1 MTQLEDIRQLI
12 LKNDLILLRLL
23 PFISY
28 SKSMIRR
35 GGIIGAVKNL
45 CFDYDNH
52 ERLLLSPEI
61 DMLSRLLLPLAGP
74 EEFDSDDM
82 DKLPDDLQ
90 YLPPDK
96 EREEDPDIRIML
108 LETLILVYNFIRNI
122 QIAKNNVKLQTQPNK
137 LCFFYQL

>member
-1 MTQLEDIRQLI
+1 
-12 LKNDLILLRLL
+12 
-23 PFISY
+23 
-28 SKSMIRR
+28 
-35 GGIIGAVKNL
+35 
-45 CFDYDNH
+45 
-52 ERLLLSPEI
+52 
-61 DMLSRLLLPLAGP
+61 
-74 EEFDSDDM
+74 M

-122 QIAKNNVKLQTQPNK
+122 QIAKNNLKLQTQPNK